1 MVFDHTGSTMSD
13 IQNGGLGLADASSSA
28 PGYNEQSFLIWS
40 ILKSISGAKLVE
52 VISCTNSGGVSP
64 VGFVNVRPLVN
75 QLDGYGNAVPHGQIF
90 NLPFFRVQGGTN
102 AVICDPAPG
111 DIGLA
116 IVEDRD
122 ISAVKNTKA
131 QANPGSRRAFDLSDG
146 LFIGGFLNGTP
157 TQYVQFSSSGITIVT
172 PGDVNI
178 QAAGNIN
185 ATAQG
190 NASVSA
196 QGTATISGTAG
207 VNINSPASV
216 EISGSAGVSITTN
229 GNATATING
238 SMTATATGPV
248 SLSAPTIS
256 LN

>member
-1 MVFDHTGSTMSD
+1 MAENGYLGRAGPTSNGSD
-13 IQNGGLGLADASSSA
+13 
-28 PGYNEQSFLIWS
+28 YNANTFLVWS
-40 ILKSISGAKLVE
+40 ILARVRTMQPCKVLAV
-52 VISCTNSGGVSP
+52 TNDGGVAP
-64 VGFVNVRPLVN
+64 VGFVTLQPLVN
-75 QLDGYGNAVPHGQIF
+75 QLDGYSNATPHGLIY
-90 NLPFFRVQGGTN
+90 NVPYFRLQGGAN
-102 AVICDPAPG
+102 AIILDPQVG
-111 DIGLA
+111 DIGFA
-116 IVEDRD
+116 GFADRD
-122 ISAVKNTKA
+122 ISSVKANKA
-131 QANPGSRRAFDLSDG
+131 QANPGSKRMFSMADAVYF
-146 LFIGGFLNGTP
+146 GGILNGTP
-157 TQYVQFSSSGITIVT
+157 TQYVQFSSAGISIVT
-172 PGDVNI
+172 PGDVHI

-207 VNINSPASV
+207 VNIDSPASV